1 MVGDKQAASW
11 AVLCWNGIFQSS
23 GFMVCACEIPI
34 KQWGNMHHDCRCL
47 YMLDMDCDNL
57 VYFLLCEGWVL
68 PGVVFPGFFPKKF
81 FINLFSGLFRFRT
94 KDCKRSLILPN
105 EMYGMQG
112 FLKSDSL
119 FHTTFSLSIGYMTLA
134 KGFFQHASLF
144 LTTPVSHTT
153 RLVRCEDWQES
164 ERVTSARE

>member
-1 MVGDKQAASW
+1 
-11 AVLCWNGIFQSS
+11 
-23 GFMVCACEIPI
+23 
-34 KQWGNMHHDCRCL
+34 
-47 YMLDMDCDNL
+47 MLDMDCDNL

-68 PGVVFPGFFPKKF
+68 LGVVFPGFFSKKF

-112 FLKSDSL
+112 FRKSDSL
-119 FHTTFSLSIGYMTLA
+119 FHNTFSLTIGYMTLA

-144 LTTPVSHTT
+144 LANTVLQTTW
-153 RLVRCEDWQES
+153 LGRCEAWQECACHIVHVNEFGLS
-164 ERVTSARE
+164 